1 MIEIKNLTGGYGR
14 TDVLHGIDITLERG
28 KLTSVIGPN
37 GSGKST
43 LLKTLIGILRSSGG
57 EVLIDGAR
65 TTELSQKEIAKRVAY
80 LPQGRRTPDMTVLSA
95 VLHGRF
101 PHLGYPRRYTE
112 RDREIA
118 FAAMERA
125 GVTELADRRLDTL
138 SGGMRQSAYIAMA
151 LAQDTDYI
159 LLDEPTTHLDI
170 SHQLRLMVLLAGL
183 AAEGRGIIAVMH
195 DLPLALSYS
204 DRVVVL
210 DNGRVAADGTPD
222 ELVCGGA
229 VKRVLGVEMLKND
242 NGGYSLKI

>member
-14 TDVLHGIDITLERG
+14 TDVLHGIDLALDGG
-28 KLTSVIGPN
+28 KLTSIIGPN

-43 LLKTLIGILRSSGG
+43 LLKMLIGILRSSGG
-57 EVLIDGAR
+57 EVFIDGAR
-65 TTELSQKEIAKRVAY
+65 TSELSQKEIAKRVAY

-125 GVTELADRRLDTL
+125 GVAELADRRLDTL
-138 SGGMRQSAYIAMA
+138 SGGMKQSAYIAMA

-159 LLDEPTTHLDI
+159 LLDEPTAHLDI
-170 SHQLRLMVLLAGL
+170 SHQLRLMELLAEL
-183 AAEGRGIIAVMH
+183 AAGGRGIIAVMH

-204 DRVVVL
+204 DRIALL
-210 DNGRVAADGTPD
+210 DNGRVAAEGTPD
-222 ELVCGGA
+222 ELADGGDI
-229 VKRVLGVEMLKND
+229 KRVLGVELLKSD